1 MSQAPVAGSA
11 PPTLNCLLLP
21 LTDRTLLLPSVALAE
36 LINQRPV
43 EPRPGMPDWYLGEIV
58 WRGLRLPLLSFETA
72 SSGTLP
78 AAPDS
83 GARVAVINAIGGRPH
98 LKFFALLVQGIPR
111 PCKLDAALAAG
122 ATLVDVRTP
131 AEHERESI
139 PGAVNIPLDELRE
152 RHGEIGEGP
161 VVVHCA
167 VGQRGHSAA
176 RLLAQ
181 LGHDDVRN
189 LDGGIRTWS
198 TATR

>member
-78 AAPDS
+78 AAPAS

-111 PCKLDAALAAG
+111 PCKLDAALAAAG
-122 ATLVDVRTP
+122 APL
-131 AEHERESI
+131 AALELGS
-139 PGAVNIPLDELRE
+139 AVAG
-152 RHGEIGEGP
+152 GE
-161 VVVHCA
+161 
-167 VGQRGHSAA
+167 AA
-176 RLLAQ
+176 RIPDLVGLEQRMADTG
-181 LGHDDVRN
+181 L
-189 LDGGIRTWS
+189 I
-198 TATR
+198 

>member
-11 PPTLNCLLLP
+11 PQTLNCLLLP

-78 AAPDS
+78 AAPAS

-98 LKFFALLVQGIPR
+98 LRFFALLVQGIPR
-111 PCKLDAALAAG
+111 PCKLDAALAAAG
-122 ATLVDVRTP
+122 APL
-131 AEHERESI
+131 AALELGS
-139 PGAVNIPLDELRE
+139 AVAG
-152 RHGEIGEGP
+152 GE
-161 VVVHCA
+161 
-167 VGQRGHSAA
+167 AA
-176 RLLAQ
+176 RIPDLIGLEQRMADTG
-181 LGHDDVRN
+181 L
-189 LDGGIRTWS
+189 I
-198 TATR
+198 

>member
-11 PPTLNCLLLP
+11 PQTLNCLLLP

-78 AAPDS
+78 AAPAS

-111 PCKLDAALAAG
+111 PCKLDAALAAAG
-122 ATLVDVRTP
+122 APL
-131 AEHERESI
+131 AALELGS
-139 PGAVNIPLDELRE
+139 AVAG
-152 RHGEIGEGP
+152 GE
-161 VVVHCA
+161 
-167 VGQRGHSAA
+167 AA
-176 RLLAQ
+176 RIPDLIGLEQRMADTG
-181 LGHDDVRN
+181 L
-189 LDGGIRTWS
+189 I
-198 TATR
+198 